1 VSAEL
6 RVLGGLGG
14 PCWGVAAGRWQ
25 SGSGVPRRIA
35 ACQNS
40 GMDPDY
46 CITVPPGFDDSDD
59 EAQVHP
65 VARRMFPGR
74 TPAEV
79 FAKAQQWVGEH
90 DVTIGDVSW
99 NWAHDEPEPFTLAVY
114 FTFEYNPYEE
124 DEPAGA

>member
-1 VSAEL
+1 VRQAV
-6 RVLGGLGG
+6 R
-14 PCWGVAAGRWQ
+14 GVAAGRWE
-25 SGSGVPRRIA
+25 SGADARGLLHARI
-35 ACQNS
+35 Q

-46 CITVPPGFDDSDD
+46 CIIVPPGFDDSDD

-65 VARRMFPGR
+65 IARRLFPGR

-90 DVTIGDVSW
+90 DVTLVDVSW
-99 NWAHDEPEPFTLAVY
+99 NSAHDEPEPFTLAVY
-114 FTFEYNPYEE
+114 FMFEYNPYTE

>member
-1 VSAEL
+1 M
-6 RVLGGLGG
+6 RGGIAVHLSIDT
-14 PCWGVAAGRWQ
+14 AAR
-25 SGSGVPRRIA
+25 SGVIAGSRPPQCGTIAGAPRRPLRARI
-35 ACQNS
+35 Q

-46 CITVPPGFDDSDD
+46 CIAVPPGFDDSDD

-65 VARRMFPGR
+65 MARRLFPGR

-90 DVTIGDVSW
+90 DVRIVDV
-99 NWAHDEPEPFTLAVY
+99 
-114 FTFEYNPYEE
+114 EE